1 MRVPPL
7 VQVAA
12 AALPLLGQPLQAQA
26 QAPSQQGGTV
36 RVGTLRCDVAGGTSF
51 IFGSTRA
58 IACDFVNVNGKR
70 ERYTGEISRYGVDLG
85 FTQAAVMLW
94 AVLAPTTDLQPGVLA
109 GTFVGVVRRRHGRHR
124 RRRQRTGRRQRPL
137 DRAAAAQHRGQH
149 GPEHRARRRRTPAPG
164 GAVVPGRI
172 VTLTL
177 NPSVDVAC
185 EAEAVRPVRKTRTFI
200 KALDPGGGGVNVS
213 RVVRELGGD
222 TLAVVTVGSG
232 AAGSF
237 LVELLAAAGV
247 PHRAVPVRGRTRITQ
262 VVQDLSSGL
271 EYRFVPEGP
280 ALEEAEWRGA
290 LAALAEEPGG
300 WVVLSGSLPRG
311 VPDDTWARAIQ
322 EARASGRKVVL
333 DSSGPALRAAL
344 DAGGGVELVKPS
356 QGEFE
361 ALLGR
366 ELREADAIA
375 AAAAALARSGAA
387 RLVAVTLGHRGAVL
401 ASAERSWRLPA
412 PDVPVR
418 GASGAGDSFIAAMT
432 LALARGDSP
441 EDAFA
446 WGSAA
451 GGATVAASGTAH
463 ARRAEVEALYAE
475 MRRHLA

>member
-1 MRVPPL
+1 M
-7 VQVAA
+7 
-12 AALPLLGQPLQAQA
+12 
-26 QAPSQQGGTV
+26 
-36 RVGTLRCDVAGGTSF
+36 
-51 IFGSTRA
+51 
-58 IACDFVNVNGKR
+58 
-70 ERYTGEISRYGVDLG
+70 
-85 FTQAAVMLW
+85 
-94 AVLAPTTDLQPGVLA
+94 
-109 GTFVGVVRRRHGRHR
+109 
-124 RRRQRTGRRQRPL
+124 
-137 DRAAAAQHRGQH
+137 
-149 GPEHRARRRRTPAPG
+149 
-164 GAVVPGRI
+164 PGRI

-185 EAEAVRPVRKTRTFI
+185 EAEAVRPIRKTRTFI

-222 TLAVVTVGSG
+222 TLAVVTVGAG

>member
-1 MRVPPL
+1 M
-7 VQVAA
+7 
-12 AALPLLGQPLQAQA
+12 
-26 QAPSQQGGTV
+26 
-36 RVGTLRCDVAGGTSF
+36 
-51 IFGSTRA
+51 
-58 IACDFVNVNGKR
+58 
-70 ERYTGEISRYGVDLG
+70 
-85 FTQAAVMLW
+85 
-94 AVLAPTTDLQPGVLA
+94 
-109 GTFVGVVRRRHGRHR
+109 
-124 RRRQRTGRRQRPL
+124 
-137 DRAAAAQHRGQH
+137 
-149 GPEHRARRRRTPAPG
+149 
-164 GAVVPGRI
+164 PGRI

-185 EAEAVRPVRKTRTFI
+185 EAEAVRPIRKTRTFI

-222 TLAVVTVGSG
+222 TLAVVTVGAG

-237 LVELLAAAGV
+237 LVELLTAAGV
-247 PHRAVPVRGRTRITQ
+247 PYRAVPIRGRTRITQ
-262 VVQDLSSGL
+262 VVQDLASGL

-311 VPDDTWARAIQ
+311 VPEDAWARAIQ
-322 EARASGRKVVL
+322 EARARGRKVVL

-344 DAGGGVELVKPS
+344 DGGGVELVKPS

-387 RLVAVTLGHRGAVL
+387 RLVAVTLGRRGAVL
-401 ASAERSWRLPA
+401 ASAERCWRLPA

-432 LALARGDSP
+432 LALARGAAP

-463 ARRAEVEALYAE
+463 ARRAEVEALHAE